1 MRFAKFVY
9 QFAKGLTRSS
19 VAAPAPAAAEDDIAE
34 RAPTLAQSTAA
45 QK

>member
-1 MRFAKFVY
+1 
-9 QFAKGLTRSS
+9 LTRSS
-19 VAAPAPAAAEDDIAE
+19 VTGPAPAADDDDAAE